1 MADNSLRSEYLQDL
15 CRRLVGRF
23 KGINY
28 LDLTEYLA
36 MLEIFSEQRLALTR
50 LRGRDDECVPPR
62 NGIAF
67 LQKPGPFHGGKS
79 GGYRLPYYK
88 VTDDL
93 LCPGR
98 GDTGFK
104 FARER

>member
-1 MADNSLRSEYLQDL
+1 
-15 CRRLVGRF
+15 
-23 KGINY
+23 
-28 LDLTEYLA
+28 
-36 MLEIFSEQRLALTR
+36 MLEIFSEQHPALTR

-62 NGIAF
+62 NRIAF
-67 LQKPGPFHGGKS
+67 LQKPRPFQGGKP

-88 VTDDL
+88 VTNDL